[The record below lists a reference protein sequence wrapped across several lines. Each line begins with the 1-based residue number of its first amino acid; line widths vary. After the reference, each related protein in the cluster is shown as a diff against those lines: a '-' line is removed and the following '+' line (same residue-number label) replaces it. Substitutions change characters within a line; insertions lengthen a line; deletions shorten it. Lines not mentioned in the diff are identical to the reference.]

1 MEKNILTFPVKKAK
15 RVMRMQKQ
23 QAQKAVLSLSLL
35 SIVFAVVFA
44 NEHILKAN
52 RTERI
57 IAGGDS
63 NFVGRNVASAGNLD
77 PMRDIEWEHSLA
89 KRLAK
94 NGLRG
99 PASVAQKA
107 SPMDELKYGFFE
119 GQYQFLSAKPNVT
132 SIQFSGSIGAQP
144 KVVGAIPTFLTE
156 HKSELGLSYKSI
168 RKVASQDVF
177 KETYELLNEQ
187 GRVGSK
193 VEVSLDAQNGLLSM
207 HIDKGL

>member
-1 MEKNILTFPVKKAK
+1 MEKKVLAFPANKAK
-15 RVMRMQKQ
+15 RVMKMQKHQ
-23 QAQKAVLSLSLL
+23 TQRAVLSLSLL

-63 NFVGRNVASAGNLD
+63 NFVGRNVASADGVNQ
-77 PMRDIEWEHSLA
+77 MRDIEWEHSLA
-89 KRLAK
+89 QRLAK

-119 GQYQFLSAKPNVT
+119 GKYQFLNSQPHLT
-132 SIQFSGSIGAQP
+132 SIQFAGAIGSQP
-144 KVVGAIPTFLTE
+144 KVLGQVSRFLDE

-168 RKVASQDVF
+168 RKVASVDAF
-177 KETYELLNEQ
+177 KETYELLNET
-187 GRVGSK
+187 GEVRSK
-193 VEVSLDAQNGLLSM
+193 IEVNLDAQNGLLSM